1 MRVTDVKYTPINS
14 KNSVVGMA
22 SITLNDEFVVTG
34 LKVIAGKFNPF
45 VSFPQNKGKDDK
57 YYDICFPVTS
67 ELRSEINN
75 AVLSAAGLTGN
86 SSGKGS
92 KKEEDDFF

>member
-1 MRVTDVKYTPINS
+1 MRVTDVKYTPLNT
-14 KNSVVGMA
+14 KNTVVGMA

-45 VSFPQNKGKDDK
+45 VAFPQNKGKDDK

-67 ELRSEINN
+67 ELRSEITK
-75 AVLSAAGLTGN
+75 AVLNAAGLD
-86 SSGKGS
+86 GKS
-92 KKEEDDFF
+92 VKKEEDDFF